1 MEQGPAILGII
12 TTVYKPSR
20 RHIIFLT
27 EAGADGR

>member
-1 MEQGPAILGII
+1 MEWGPARVSII

-27 EAGADGR
+27 EAETDG